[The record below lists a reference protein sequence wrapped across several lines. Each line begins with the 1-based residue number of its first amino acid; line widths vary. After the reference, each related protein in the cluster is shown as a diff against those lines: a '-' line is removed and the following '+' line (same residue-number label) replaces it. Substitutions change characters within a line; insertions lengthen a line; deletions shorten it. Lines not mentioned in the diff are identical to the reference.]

1 MMKSLKWLYEF
12 STIFFPRKNRFLT
25 IVHGWENICGF
36 PEFSGED
43 PVYQRSKKKPEIG
56 YTEEIKRSSFAL
68 HVSLSPGRT
77 NCQERPCW
85 PMDFCQR
92 ETKNMSDPLVFPAV
106 HVPAISFLPTHN
118 TALHAAPLRGSEW
131 LGGQCLGLWVKHSEE
146 MQTLV
151 TALQTPSGRPP
162 MSLWSCFTRRSSQPA
177 RGSLQHS
184 T

>member
-1 MMKSLKWLYEF
+1 MREHLWISRVQW
-12 STIFFPRKNRFLT
+12 R
-25 IVHGWENICGF
+25 
-36 PEFSGED
+36 
-43 PVYQRSKKKPEIG
+43 RSSISKEQKKKPEIG
-56 YTEEIKRSSFAL
+56 YTEEIKRSSSAL
-68 HVSLSPGRT
+68 RVSLSPGRT

-92 ETKNMSDPLVFPAV
+92 EHEWALVFPAV
-106 HVPAISFLPTHN
+106 RVPAIYFLPTHY
-118 TALHAAPLRGSEW
+118 TALHAVQLRGSEW

-151 TALQTPSGRPP
+151 TALQAPSGRPP

-184 T
+184 TYLTPTTAPSRTPS